1 MKICN
6 AGKIHGF
13 IVALCLFFPINAYS
27 VEFSLFGDVVFMS
40 TDAEDESTTFNLG
53 GFNLTAHQEIGENT
67 SVNAEV
73 LFEDPGHG
81 YEVDVERFAVTR
93 SFGPMFNV
101 GMGRFHTQLGMW
113 NQYFHHGTILQD
125 TITRPFFLE
134 FEDAHGGIFPN
145 HLVGLILSGESD
157 SWGYQFGYGNSN
169 GMNTLGSEDHPE
181 DIALEVINTNDPSD
195 EKTVALRLNYK
206 PDWFL
211 DEIGVS
217 FLHNHIVELGEFEAG
232 AADNPFVE
240 RGEVLFE
247 QKIIGID
254 FRYNGDKFYHLLEY
268 FHIETDDNQEIT
280 PPITSTLTPNPDAYG
295 AHALYYQL
303 GFRMT
308 EKVSLIG
315 RYETMD
321 YESDSTF
328 FELLH
333 LPPEDRYVFAINY
346 KLQESNAIRFEFS
359 RASIEDEENETTMAV
374 QWFFVLL

>member
-1 MKICN
+1 MSFVVRRKI
-6 AGKIHGF
+6 A
-13 IVALCLFFPINAYS
+13 VLATALLWGLSFNAYS
-27 VEFSLFGDVVFMS
+27 VEFALFGDVVFMQ
-40 TDAEDESTTFNLG
+40 TDAEDESNTFNLG
-53 GFNLTAHQEIGENT
+53 GFNLTAHQEIGEHT

-81 YEVDVERFAVTR
+81 YEVDVERFAITR
-93 SFGPMFNV
+93 TFSPMLNL

-145 HLVGLILSGESD
+145 HLVGLMLSGESD

-169 GMNTLGSEDHPE
+169 GMNTTGSEDHPE

-195 EKTVALRLNYK
+195 EKSVAVRFNYK
-206 PDWFL
+206 PGRFL
-211 DEIGVS
+211 DEIGFS
-217 FLHNHIVELGEFEAG
+217 FMHNHVVELGEDDP
-232 AADNPFVE
+232 ADPPYVE

-247 QKIIGID
+247 QKIIGFD
-254 FRYNGDKFYHLLEY
+254 LRYNGDRFYHLLEY
-268 FHIETDDNQEIT
+268 FHIETDDNQNIVDPGPT
-280 PPITSTLTPNPDAYG
+280 VAISPNPDSYG

-308 EKVSLIG
+308 ETVSLIG
-315 RYETMD
+315 RYETLD
-321 YESDSTF
+321 YESDATF
-328 FELLH
+328 FQVLH

>member
-1 MKICN
+1 MSLCIKKGI
-6 AGKIHGF
+6 IF
-13 IVALCLFFPINAYS
+13 TTTALLFAVSINAHS
-27 VEFSLFGDVVFMS
+27 VEFALFGDVVFMQ
-40 TDAEDESTTFNLG
+40 TDAEDESNTFNLG

-81 YEVDVERFAVTR
+81 YEVDVERFAITR
-93 SFGPMFNV
+93 SFGDMFHV

-145 HLVGLILSGESD
+145 HLVGLMLSGESE

-169 GMNTLGSEDHPE
+169 GMNTAGSEDHPE

-195 EKTVALRLNYK
+195 EKSIAVRFNYK
-206 PDWFL
+206 PSWFL
-211 DEIGVS
+211 DEIGFS
-217 FLHNHIVELGEFEAG
+217 FMHNHVVEVGEDDAT
-232 AADNPFVE
+232 DPPFVE

-247 QKIIGID
+247 QKIIGFD
-254 FRYNGDKFYHLLEY
+254 LRYNGDKFYHLLEY
-268 FHIETDDNQEIT
+268 FHIETDDNQDIV
-280 PPITSTLTPNPDAYG
+280 PPVASTITPNPDSYG

-308 EKVSLIG
+308 ETVSLIA
-315 RYETMD
+315 RYETLD
-321 YESDSTF
+321 YESEATF
-328 FELLH
+328 FEVLH

-359 RASIEDEENETTMAV
+359 RASIEDEENETTMAM